1 MSFGLSVFVCVYFI
15 SFHCEIA
22 PNNQKLHKHNDNN
35 SCAVLHPHASNW
47 IQQMPISRWNAFP
60 LPCFMCAIFFIPT
73 RLQFAISH
81 APFHRHM
88 YTFQS
93 CQNIQRV
100 FTFYILNW
108 NEHTQTEIP
117 TVTQRYHF
125 RYAHTHTHGKWI
137 WLEDVF
143 WCICVCMPSLI
154 RICLLHRSQASSIAK
169 PKQAQAQAISVN

>member
-125 RYAHTHTHGKWI
+125 RYAHTHTWQMNLVGG
-137 WLEDVF
+137 
-143 WCICVCMPSLI
+143 CIRVYL
-154 RICLLHRSQASSIAK
+154 CLYAIINPYLFIASQSSIK
-169 PKQAQAQAISVN
+169 HSKTKTSTSTSNKR